1 MSILARHRYIISRVS
16 EAFNYDNEDEV
27 ELLIQQD
34 NNLSTINN
42 FFSAEGPTRII
53 ITIDDVEESK
63 PGIGKCPGQV
73 DTIKKLKVFTNVVEK
88 PMKTCVYFSKNKVGR
103 DHDNHVDIDPLKIN
117 DNALTFGVMRAP
129 LETMETVMRCVYK
142 PLLENEEMRWGE
154 PSVEKKMEFLGSVD
168 GFIRGLQ

>member
-1 MSILARHRYIISRVS
+1 M
-16 EAFNYDNEDEV
+16 
-27 ELLIQQD
+27 
-34 NNLSTINN
+34 
-42 FFSAEGPTRII
+42 
-53 ITIDDVEESK
+53 
-63 PGIGKCPGQV
+63 
-73 DTIKKLKVFTNVVEK
+73 EK

-154 PSVEKKMEFLGSVD
+154 TSVEQKMEFLGSVD
-168 GFIRGLQ
+168 GFIRGLQDLLISKQSHSQSRLLTTYNFLLCGHTEYKEFMGSPK